1 MVVTKKQLENLRPA
15 KKGDVR
21 NPRGGK
27 AHNPLVKAIKN
38 LTIDSY
44 REVVEI
50 IMTENLE
57 AIQNIIKDPN
67 SPAFKV
73 GIATSLIKAIKNG
86 DYQVIERI
94 AERIIGKIP
103 ETLNVNT
110 NYHTNIV
117 KWLDERNAENIDEFE
132 D

>member
-15 KKGDVR
+15 KKGDIR
-21 NPRGGK
+21 NPRGGQ

-38 LTIDSY
+38 LTVDSY

-50 IMTENLE
+50 IMTENIE
-57 AIQNIIKDPN
+57 AIRAIIEDPK

-73 GIATSLIKAIKNG
+73 GIATSLMKAIKNG
-86 DYQVIERI
+86 DYHVIERI

-110 NYHTNIV
+110 NYHANIV
-117 KWLDERNAENIDEFE
+117 KWLDEREANNPDEFE